1 MNKNNPDGR
10 GQTIKDTLLGYVA
23 AASTSN
29 SHAEK
34 EAEKYFLKYFSKQAY
49 FAENPQYYGAY
60 PIKDDAFDRAAVW
73 AMAKGEGTETVVM
86 IHHYDVVT
94 VEDYKNLKNLAYSP
108 EGLSKELQ
116 KVKEGFGAEART
128 DLESGEWLFGRGV
141 CDMKGGGSIQMALTC
156 EYAEKAAAGGFKG
169 NVIVIGVP
177 DEENLSAGMRAA
189 VLLLKELKDKYSLD
203 YRLMINSEP
212 HQRKESETGV
222 FSLGTIGKMMPYA
235 YVRGYLAHAGKVFE
249 GLNPVNVM
257 SEIVRNTEVNFSFS
271 DIKEGEA
278 APPPTWLYLRD
289 GKVSYD
295 VSMPIS
301 AKGCMSV
308 LTLDRSPKD
317 VMDDFRDVCE
327 SSFEAVIA
335 GMNENF
341 EKFAE
346 ATGKEERTLPWRSK
360 VTDFGHLRDEAEEAY
375 GERFRKGYESKL
387 KALGDEI
394 REGEKTLIEANFEL
408 VEFVYDYIDDL
419 FPRVVIG
426 MIPPYYPNVSCA
438 VTGSK
443 EQMDEFFKTLADF
456 AKEAF
461 GQEYA
466 KEYFYTGICDLSYCG
481 AVKREET
488 EESLKRYMPFFGNV
502 YSLPLKEMEEI
513 TMPCINIG
521 PWGKDFHK
529 LTERVYKEDLYE
541 RTPAILDFAVKS
553 VLGYGALR
561 RKEK

>member
-1 MNKNNPDGR
+1 MEKNNCDGR
-10 GQTIKDTLLGYVA
+10 GRIIKDTLFGYVA
-23 AASTSN
+23 AASTS
-29 SHAEK
+29 SSPAEK
-34 EAEKYFLKYFSKQAY
+34 EAEKYFLDYFSKQDY

-60 PIKDDAFDRAAVW
+60 PIRGDAFDRATVW
-73 AMAKGEGTETVVM
+73 AMAKGEGPETVVM

-94 VEDYKNLKNLAYSP
+94 VEDYKNLKDLAYSP
-108 EGLSKELQ
+108 EKLEIELQ
-116 KVKEGFGAEART
+116 KVKDGFGAEARA
-128 DLESGEWLFGRGV
+128 DLESGKWLFGRGV
-141 CDMKGGGSIQMALTC
+141 CDMKGGGSIQMTLVS
-156 EYAEKAAAGGFKG
+156 EYAKKAAAGQFKG
-169 NVIVIGVP
+169 NVIVVGVP

-189 VLLLKELKDKYSLD
+189 VLLLKELKDEYALN

-212 HQRKESETGV
+212 HQRKETETGV

-257 SEIVRNTEVNFSFS
+257 AEIVRNTEVNFSFS
-271 DIKEGEA
+271 DVKEGEA

-301 AKGCMSV
+301 IKGCLSV

-317 VMDDFRDVCE
+317 VMDEFRKVCE
-327 SSFEAVIA
+327 DAFETVI
-335 GMNENF
+335 GDMNENY
-341 EKFAE
+341 EKFAK
-346 ATGKEERTLPWRSK
+346 ATGKNETRLPWESK
-360 VTDFGHLRDEAEEAY
+360 VSNFGELCAEAEKSY
-375 GERFRKGYESKL
+375 GKEFREEYGRKL
-387 KALGDEI
+387 EALGDEI
-394 REGEKTLIEANFEL
+394 KSGAKTLIKANFEL
-408 VEFVYDYIDDL
+408 VDFVYDYIHDL
-419 FPRVVIG
+419 APRVVIG

-438 VTGSK
+438 VTGNK
-443 EQMDEFFKTLADF
+443 EEMDGFFGLLEGF
-456 AKEAF
+456 VLENF
-461 GQEYA
+461 GQKYS

-488 EESLKRYMPFFGNV
+488 EESLKRSMPFLGNI
-502 YSLPLKEMEEI
+502 YSLPLKEMEE
-513 TMPCINIG
+513 TSMPCINIG

-553 VLGYGALR
+553 VLGDVALS